1 MRTREEVEEQIA
13 EIESIKALLP
23 AWTPSEFSLHQETAL
38 SWLNWFLEDDAKD
51 PSNTV
56 ESTDEAAAR
65 RQAVADYIIRRA

>member
-13 EIESIKALLP
+13 EIEALKALLP
-23 AWTPSEFSLHQETAL
+23 AWHHEARDHQETAL

-56 ESTDEAAAR
+56 ETPEQARAGREAFNE
-65 RQAVADYIIRRA
+65 YIIRRA